1 MTSRSIKRIVI
12 DYKEILKDPLEGI
25 YYHHDETNAYKGYAL
40 IIGPEGTP
48 YEYGYYMFEFTFP
61 DNYPF
66 SPPTVTFITYD
77 GFTRFNPNLYIN
89 GRVCLS
95 ILNTWSGE
103 KWSSCQSIRSILLTL
118 RTLILNDTPLLNEPE
133 ITKEHPDYNNYNTL
147 IEYKNVE
154 IAILKYLEKTNLP
167 YEFHVFY
174 PVMAKSYLNRHHYFM
189 EKFKERPRKLINME
203 MYSTQMVGLNY
214 ENLCRL
220 MEIVYEDLKKNQ
232 TRFHT

>member
-1 MTSRSIKRIVI
+1 MASRSIKRIMI

-25 YYHHDETNAYKGYAL
+25 YYNHDETNAFKGYSL

-48 YEYGYYMFEFTFP
+48 YEFGYYMFEFTFP

-66 SPPTVTFITYD
+66 SPPTVKFITYD

-133 ITKEHPDYNNYNTL
+133 ITKDHKDYDSYNTL

-154 IAILKYLEKTNLP
+154 IAILKYLDKTNLP
-167 YEFHVFY
+167 YEFHSFY
-174 PVMAKSYLNRHHYFM
+174 PIMVDSYLKHYQYFI
-189 EKFKERPRKLINME
+189 EKFKDKPRKLINFDL
-203 MYSTQMVGLNY
+203 YSTHMVGLNY
-214 ENLCRL
+214 KNLIRC
-220 MEIVYEDLKKNQ
+220 MEIVTKEFEGSQ
-232 TRFHT
+232 VS

>member
-1 MTSRSIKRIVI
+1 MI
-12 DYKEILKDPLEGI
+12 DCKEILKEPLEGI
-25 YYHHDETNAYKGYAL
+25 YYNHDETNAFKGYAL

-48 YEYGYYMFEFTFP
+48 YEFGYYMFEFTFP
-61 DNYPF
+61 ENYPF
-66 SPPTVTFITYD
+66 SPPTVKFITYD

-133 ITKEHPDYNNYNTL
+133 ITKEHSDYSNYNTL

-174 PVMAKSYLNRHHYFM
+174 PAMIESYLKHHDYFM
-189 EKFKERPRKLINME
+189 EKFKERPRKLITINL
-203 MYSTQMVGLNY
+203 YSTQHVGLNY

-220 MEIVYEDLKKNQ
+220 MEIVYTDLKKIQ
-232 TRFHT
+232 RALPLDDPV

>member
-1 MTSRSIKRIVI
+1 MI
-12 DYKEILKDPLEGI
+12 DCKEILNEPLEGI
-25 YYHHDETNAYKGYAL
+25 HYIHNETNAMKGYAM

-48 YEYGYYMFEFTFP
+48 YEYGYYMFEFNFP

-133 ITKEHPDYNNYNTL
+133 VTKEHKDYNNYNLL

-154 IAILKYLEKTNLP
+154 TAILKYLEKTSLP
-167 YEFHVFY
+167 YDFHPFY
-174 PVMAKSYLNRHHYFM
+174 PIMVESYLKHYEYFM
-189 EKFKERPRKLINME
+189 EKFKERPRILINMDL
-203 MYSTQMVGLNY
+203 YSIQMVNLNY
-214 ENLCRL
+214 KNLCRL
-220 MEIVYEDLKKNQ
+220 MEIVYDDIKKNYPLNN
-232 TRFHT
+232 

>member
-1 MTSRSIKRIVI
+1 MASRSIKRIMI
-12 DYKEILKDPLEGI
+12 DYKEILKDPLDGI
-25 YYHHDETNAYKGYAL
+25 YYTHDETNSTRGYAL

-48 YEYGYYMFEFTFP
+48 YEFGYYMFDFTFP

-66 SPPTVTFITYD
+66 SPPTVKFVTYD

-103 KWSSCQSIRSILLTL
+103 KWSSCQSIRSVLLTL

-133 ITKEHPDYNNYNTL
+133 VTKEHRDYENYNTL

-154 IAILKYLEKTNLP
+154 IAILKYLDKTNLP
-167 YEFHVFY
+167 YEFHSFY
-174 PVMAKSYLNRHHYFM
+174 PIMVECFLKHYEYFL
-189 EKFKERPRKLINME
+189 EKFKDRQQKLINM
-203 MYSTQMVGLNY
+203 YLYNTQMIGLNY
-214 ENLCRL
+214 KNLVRCI
-220 MEIVYEDLKKNQ
+220 EIVAKELKGTKG
-232 TRFHT
+232 TTF

>member
-1 MTSRSIKRIVI
+1 MASRSIKRIMI
-12 DYKEILKDPLEGI
+12 DYKELLKDPLEGI
-25 YYHHDETNAYKGYAL
+25 YYSHDESNAYKGYAM

-66 SPPTVTFITYD
+66 SPPTLKFITYD

-133 ITKEHPDYNNYNTL
+133 VTKDHKDYENYNTL

-154 IAILKYLEKTNLP
+154 ISILKYLDKTNLP
-167 YEFHVFY
+167 YEYHSFY
-174 PVMAKSYLNRHHYFM
+174 PIMIETYLKHYDHFV

-203 MYSTQMVGLNY
+203 LYSTQMVGLNY
-214 ENLCRL
+214 KHLVRC
-220 MEIVYEDLKKNQ
+220 MEIVHSELTKKD
-232 TRFHT
+232 T